1 MLGPMKRLNIDTSH
15 SGVHF
20 IVRHMVV
27 SKVRGVFSKFSG
39 TIDYDAENVERSS
52 VAVEIDAASIDT
64 REAKRDDHLRSADF
78 FDVEQFPKLTFQ
90 STGVKQTGSDTLAVA
105 GDLTIHG
112 VTRPVT
118 LKVEQLGG
126 GKDPWG
132 NQRLVWSASTEIN
145 RKDFGLNWNQV
156 LEAGGL
162 LVSEKV
168 TIELE
173 IQAL

>member
-1 MLGPMKRLNIDTSH
+1 MKTLNIDTSH

-27 SKVRGVFSKFSG
+27 SKVRGVFGAFSG
-39 TIDYDAENVERSS
+39 TIDYDAENVERSK
-52 VAVEIDAASIDT
+52 VQVEIDAASIDT
-64 REAKRDDHLRSADF
+64 REAKRDAHLRSADF
-78 FDVEQFPKLTFQ
+78 FDVENFPKLTFQ
-90 STGVKQTGSDTLAVA
+90 STGVKKTGDDTLAVT

-118 LKVEQLGG
+118 LKVEQSGG

-132 NQRLVWSASTEIN
+132 NERLVWSATTDIN

-162 LVSEKV
+162 LVSEKIV
-168 TIELE
+168 IELE

>member
-1 MLGPMKRLNIDTSH
+1 MKTLNIDTSH

-27 SKVRGVFSKFSG
+27 SKVRGVFGAFSG
-39 TIDYDAENVERSS
+39 TIDYDAENVERSK
-52 VAVEIDAASIDT
+52 VQVEIDAASIDT
-64 REAKRDDHLRSADF
+64 REVKRDAHLRSADF
-78 FDVEQFPKLTFQ
+78 FDVENFPKLTFQ
-90 STGVKQTGSDTLAVA
+90 STGVKRTGDDTLAVT

-118 LKVEQLGG
+118 LEVEQSGG

-132 NQRLVWSASTEIN
+132 NERLVWSATTDIN

-162 LVSEKV
+162 LVSEKIV
-168 TIELE
+168 IELE
-173 IQAL
+173 IQEL

>member
-1 MLGPMKRLNIDTSH
+1 MKTLNIDPTH

-27 SKVRGVFSKFSG
+27 SKVRGVFGQFSG
-39 TIDYDAENVERSS
+39 TIDYDPENVERSR
-52 VAVEIDAASIDT
+52 VAVDIDAASIDT
-64 REAKRDDHLRSADF
+64 REPKRDAHLRSADF
-78 FDVEQFPKLTFQ
+78 FDVENFPKLTFQ
-90 STGVKQTGSDTLAVA
+90 STGVKRTRDDTLAVT

-118 LKVEQLGG
+118 LDVDQLGG

-132 NQRLVWSASTEIN
+132 NQRLVWSARTEIN